1 MNKEM
6 INKVF
11 DWLEKEVNSK
21 GYYEFILE
29 DRNQIT
35 AYWKD
40 TYNRFAQFYI
50 KPIIEILEND
60 EEKNRRTNKTTS

>member
-11 DWLEKEVNSK
+11 NWLEKEVNSK

-29 DRNQIT
+29 DRDQIT

-40 TYNRFAQFYI
+40 TKKRAAQFYI
-50 KPIIEILEND
+50 NQIIKILEYEQTKKIN
-60 EEKNRRTNKTTS
+60 